1 MGLVENPIQL
11 CPTGKKFPL
20 VSILYIYIE
29 FFVSSG
35 TCWNKK
41 YFNYVPLAHS
51 TFILHIYLTFTS
63 VSSGT
68 WTHTVLHYY
77 FLRIACL
84 PISTCLHNH
93 ILYFILHQ
101 THYPKN
107 PIRVTPIFLPF
118 YFYLFNPY
126 QSIHIHSNEYIFNI
140 LIHHFYYKNNYTL
153 LHPPTPSYQK
163 KPTSHKNKNPPYIFI
178 FPLTNIWFIE
188 YHHIG
193 DDMIIYIFIFH
204 LKDPNR

>member
-1 MGLVENPIQL
+1 MLILHPYKNHFLTTKKKQFQCYPLFHIFLLQKKNRSKQWLV
-11 CPTGKKFPL
+11 KKLP
-20 VSILYIYIE
+20 
-29 FFVSSG
+29 
-35 TCWNKK
+35 
-41 YFNYVPLAHS
+41 FNYVPLAHS

-118 YFYLFNPY
+118 YYFPFNPFHHSKIHY
-126 QSIHIHSNEYIFNI
+126 QSISFITPLN
-140 LIHHFYYKNNYTL
+140 LPYYL
-153 LHPPTPSYQK
+153 Q
-163 KPTSHKNKNPPYIFI
+163 HKKNPP
-178 FPLTNIWFIE
+178 
-188 YHHIG
+188 
-193 DDMIIYIFIFH
+193 
-204 LKDPNR
+204 